1 MAINYNYPTID
12 ERDPNSKACSA
23 TRVNDYVSA
32 NLTEYWV
39 SVELKL
45 DDDKIVNIAGLYVSK
60 DSHVGK
66 EISKLLTDKVTLN
79 KYLLK
84 YALSKYRPED
94 LVNLV
99 QSVYD
104 EGWQNGANHI
114 QDELSRVLHCRFI
127 EKR

>member
-1 MAINYNYPTID
+1 MSINYNYPTID
-12 ERDPNSKACSA
+12 ERDPNSRTCSA

-32 NLTEYWV
+32 NLIEYWV

-45 DDDKIVNIAGLYVSK
+45 SDGEIVNIARLYVNK

-66 EISKLLTDKVTLN
+66 EISKLLTDEVTLN

-84 YALSKYRPED
+84 YALSKYHFED
-94 LVNLV
+94 LVNLI
-99 QSVYD
+99 QAVYD
-104 EGWQNGANHI
+104 EGWQNGTSYI
-114 QDELSRVLHCRFI
+114 QDEFSRILNCRFT

>member
-1 MAINYNYPTID
+1 MSINYNYPTID

-23 TRVNDYVSA
+23 TRVNDHVCA
-32 NLTEYWV
+32 NLIEYWV
-39 SVELKL
+39 SVELKVG
-45 DDDKIVNIAGLYVSK
+45 DEIVNIARLYVSK

-66 EISKLLTDKVTLN
+66 EISKLLTDEVTLN

-84 YALSKYRPED
+84 YALSKYHPED
-94 LVNLV
+94 LINLV

-104 EGWQNGANHI
+104 EGWQNGASYV
-114 QDELSRVLHCRFI
+114 QDEFSRILNCRFT

>member
-1 MAINYNYPTID
+1 MSINYNYPTID

-23 TRVNDYVSA
+23 TRVNDYVSS
-32 NLTEYWV
+32 NRTEYWV
-39 SVELKL
+39 SVELNVGEE
-45 DDDKIVNIAGLYVSK
+45 IVNIARLYVSK

-66 EISKLLTDKVTLN
+66 EISKLLTDEVTLN

-84 YALSKYRPED
+84 YALSKYHPED
-94 LVNLV
+94 LINLI

-104 EGWQNGANHI
+104 EGWQSGTSYI
-114 QDELSRVLHCRFI
+114 QDEFSRILNYRFT

>member
-1 MAINYNYPTID
+1 MFINYNYPTID

-23 TRVNDYVSA
+23 TRVNDYVSS
-32 NLTEYWV
+32 NRTEYWA
-39 SVELKL
+39 SVGLKV
-45 DDDKIVNIAGLYVSK
+45 DDDKIVNIARLYVSK

-66 EISKLLTDKVTLN
+66 EISKLLTDEVTLN

-84 YALSKYRPED
+84 YALSKYHPED

-104 EGWQNGANHI
+104 EGWQNGANYI
-114 QDELSRVLHCRFI
+114 QDELSRVLNCRFI

>member
-1 MAINYNYPTID
+1 MSINYNYPTID

-23 TRVNDYVSA
+23 TRVNDYVSS
-32 NLTEYWV
+32 NRTEYWV
-39 SVELKL
+39 SVELKVGEE
-45 DDDKIVNIAGLYVSK
+45 IVNIARLYVSK

-66 EISKLLTDKVTLN
+66 EIFKLLTDEVTLN

-84 YALSKYRPED
+84 YALSKYHPED
-94 LVNLV
+94 LINLI

-104 EGWQNGANHI
+104 EGWQSGTSYI
-114 QDELSRVLHCRFI
+114 QDEFSRILNYRFT